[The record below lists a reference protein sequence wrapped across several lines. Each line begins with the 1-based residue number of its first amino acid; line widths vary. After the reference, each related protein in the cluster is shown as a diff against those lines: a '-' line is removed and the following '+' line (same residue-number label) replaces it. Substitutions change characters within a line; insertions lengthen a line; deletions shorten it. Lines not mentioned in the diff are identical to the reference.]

1 MSENKKENHE
11 SKLAYEPP
19 EDERPATASPTEQDL
34 ETQVPTVAKLDYSPA
49 PPHHDPYAAFRF
61 VSFRLFIVSFMLATL
76 GSQVMSV
83 AVQWELAQRT
93 NSPLMLGFLGGL
105 QALPVILLALPAG
118 HVSDIVSRKRV
129 LMVTQVVLVICPIV
143 LAVLAFFARG
153 WEHYVVTMFG
163 IILANA
169 VALAFA
175 RPARQAYLPQLV
187 PGDIFSNAVTWNSTT
202 FELASITGPAIG
214 GAIIYL
220 ARSGVEAALLISGV
234 CLGICFILTA
244 FLPGFGPA
252 SRGERASFK
261 NLLAGIR
268 FVFSQKVLLATMTL
282 DLFAVL
288 FGGATYLLPFF
299 AKNLLHVGSLGFGL
313 LRAAPSIGAVTMA
326 LLIAHLPP
334 MKRAGRA
341 MLLAVIG
348 FGLATIGFGLS
359 RWFWFSMLMLFL
371 TGAFD
376 NISVVVRHTLVQ
388 LFTPD
393 SMRGR
398 VSAVNLVFIG
408 ASNELGGFESGLTAA
423 MMGLVGSVVFGGI
436 GTLVVVGI
444 VALVWPQ
451 VVRLGALRDIKPTAP
466 PEADKTHGFPVVT
479 AADAPQPSEPS

>member
-1 MSENKKENHE
+1 MAEQKNDNEP
-11 SKLAYEPP
+11 KLAYESP
-19 EDERPATASPTEQDL
+19 EDERPATAAPTEADL
-34 ETQVPTVAKLDYSPA
+34 ETQLPTVAKLDYSP
-49 PPHHDPYAAFRF
+49 PPLHHDPYAAFRL
-61 VSFRLFIVSFMLATL
+61 VPYRLFIASFMLATL

-83 AVQWELAQRT
+83 AVQWELALRT
-93 NSPLMLGFLGGL
+93 DNPLTLGLLGGL

-118 HVSDIVSRKRV
+118 HLSDIVSRKRV
-129 LMVTQVVLVICPIV
+129 LMVTQVVLVICPFL
-143 LAVLAFFARG
+143 LAGLTFFGRT
-153 WEHYVVTMFG
+153 WEHYVMMTF
-163 IILANA
+163 IIVLVNA

-187 PGDIFSNAVTWNSTT
+187 PGEIFSNAVTWNSTT

-220 ARSGVEAALLISGV
+220 AGGGGVFAALLVSGV
-234 CLGICFILTA
+234 CLAICFLLTA

-252 SRGERASFK
+252 SRGERASFT
-261 NLLAGIR
+261 NLVAGIR

-299 AKNLLHVGSLGFGL
+299 AKNILHVGSLGFGL
-313 LRAAPSIGAVTMA
+313 LRAAPSIGAVAMA

-334 MKRAGRA
+334 MQRAGRA

-348 FGLATIGFGLS
+348 FGMATIVFGFS
-359 RWFWFSMLMLFL
+359 RWFWLSMVMLVL

-398 VSAVNLVFIG
+398 VSAVNQVFIG
-408 ASNELGGFESGLTAA
+408 ASNELGGFESGLAA
-423 MMGLVGSVVFGGI
+423 AWLGLVGSVVCGGI
-436 GTLVVVGI
+436 GTLVVVAI
-444 VALVWPQ
+444 VVSVWPH
-451 VVRLGALRDIKPTAP
+451 VARLGALRDIKPARTE
-466 PEADKTHGFPVVT
+466 PEGFPVTVKT
-479 AADAPQPSEPS
+479 AESQPSAPS